1 MVDASSIPAVVVRV
15 GEPLRFLLPL
25 RDRHAGARRL
35 PFDPDATVGHLVQ
48 SAGVPLTE
56 AGRLRLDGE
65 PVSRGARTGPGAVVD
80 VDPAPRPEPLPDGGL
95 LADVGLGTL
104 ARRLRLLGLDVGY
117 SPDADDAE
125 LVDRARAEDRLV
137 LTQDRGLLM
146 RRAVWDDGRPRGAL
160 VRGNGPEE
168 QLADVLDRFA
178 PELRPLSRCTACG
191 AALEPV
197 AKEEVAGL
205 LEPGT
210 RRSYEEFSRCTAC
223 GRLYWRGAHA
233 ARIDSLV
240 AAAVEKANAAN
251 TRSRSSS

>member
-1 MVDASSIPAVVVRV
+1 MVDNSSNSRIVVRV

-25 RDRHAGARRL
+25 PSRRAGARPL
-35 PFDPDATVGHLVQ
+35 TFDPDATVGHLVQ
-48 SAGVPLTE
+48 AAGVPLTE
-56 AGRLRLDGE
+56 VGELRVDGV
-65 PVSRGARTGPGAVVD
+65 PVSRSARTGPGAVVD
-80 VDPAPRPEPLPDGGL
+80 VDPAPRPQQLPPGGL

-104 ARRLRLLGLDVGY
+104 ARRLRLLGLDVGW

-160 VRGNGPEE
+160 VRGSGPEE
-168 QLADVLDRFA
+168 QLADVLDRYG
-178 PELRPLSRCTACG
+178 PPLRPLTRCTACG

-197 AKEEVAGL
+197 VKEEVAEL

-233 ARIDSLV
+233 GRIDALV
-240 AAAVEKANAAN
+240 ARASALN
-251 TRSRSSS
+251 TRSRSSR